1 MMFWFTF
8 EIDSAVNWMNKFTTW
23 KCNWHEAIQIQIF
36 FLLFNPSLQLS
47 WFHPQYLKTRVP
59 GGLLIPVIYLLCVRK
74 HCNRPGAWFNADISI
89 YSQRAVAKQL
99 GSSTE
104 IDVGAVLYG
113 TEHCPY
119 HYTIF
124 CHAQALGQTYDKE
137 WLPLTPLKG

>member
-1 MMFWFTF
+1 MKQFRFKFSSCYLTPSPTF
-8 EIDSAVNWMNKFTTW
+8 MISSPVFE
-23 KCNWHEAIQIQIF
+23 
-36 FLLFNPSLQLS
+36 
-47 WFHPQYLKTRVP
+47 TRVP

-74 HCNRPGAWFNADISI
+74 HCNRPDAWFNADISI